1 MVHFQSS
8 QDMGL
13 ITDDTVDLVV
23 TSPPYPMIEMWD
35 EALAHANPEITSAL
49 EAGDGRAAFELMHRE
64 LDEVWNESYR
74 VIRPGGFLCIN
85 IGDATR
91 KLKDNFR
98 LYCNHSRIVS
108 HCESIGFQ
116 SLPLILWRKQTNA
129 PNKFMGSG
137 MLPSG
142 AYPTLEHEYVL
153 VLRKGGKRVFS
164 KSDSMRRRQ
173 SAFFWEERN
182 VWFSDVWDLKGV
194 RQVLPSNEART
205 RSAAYPLE
213 LVHRLICMYSMQG
226 DLVVDPFFGTGTT
239 AAASILNGRNSVGFE
254 LLNGFA
260 PIIRENIEAIGRMAN
275 SLVAQRLSTHLEF
288 VEEFQN
294 RRGKALGYENETYK
308 FPVMT
313 RQEVDLRLLGVE
325 SVEETRN
332 LGFSVEHFTAG
343 PDVAAKSANVSAK
356 LAPVESDQLVMS
368 FGPCDSIVVA

>member
-1 MVHFQSS
+1 MSPIS
-8 QDMGL
+8 DE
-13 ITDDTVDLVV
+13 TVDLIV

-35 EALAHANPEITSAL
+35 QALAQTNPEITSAL
-49 EAGDGRAAFELMHRE
+49 ESGDGSAAFELMHRE
-64 LDEVWNESYR
+64 LDDVWNESYR

-91 KLKDNFR
+91 KVKDNFR
-98 LYCNHSRIVS
+98 LYSNHSRIVS

-153 VLRKGGKRVFS
+153 VLRKGAKRVFS
-164 KSDSMRRRQ
+164 QADSLRRRQ

-213 LVHRLICMYSMQG
+213 LVHRLISMYSMQG
-226 DLVVDPFFGTGTT
+226 DVVVDPFLGTGTT
-239 AAASILNGRNSVGFE
+239 AAASLLNGRNSVGFE
-254 LLNGFA
+254 LLEGFA
-260 PIIRENIEAIGRMAN
+260 PIIRENIETIGRMVN
-275 SLVAQRLSTHLEF
+275 GLVAQRLSSHSQF
-288 VEEFQN
+288 VEEFQS
-294 RRGKALGYENETYK
+294 RRNKSLGYENETYK
-308 FPVMT
+308 LPVMT
-313 RQEVDLRLLGVE
+313 RQEVDLRLPGVE
-325 SVEETRN
+325 SVTESSDLVFTVKHFIADMDSSARN
-332 LGFSVEHFTAG
+332 TDISTKSV
-343 PDVAAKSANVSAK
+343 
-356 LAPVESDQLVMS
+356 PVESDQLIMS
-368 FGPCDSIVVA
+368 FDS